1 LGLFFGCLLLVVFG
15 VWHSQCL
22 AFFLDWSPDMYT
34 VPNQEPVFEGNG
46 VLKVWKRVVAGMAL
60 FTLLLPISLSA
71 GAETLQG
78 SVEQSDAMTRL
89 QRPDAAMQ
97 GGVSGAGGA
106 IPLRLGRPTAAPDFR
121 NGSPLAGLV
130 DTGAFTPLRGG
141 ASDDGGRLGL
151 LKPTEF
157 GTIPNNKFDLGAE
170 RGDRALVLAWETWH
184 HQLSAAI
191 YHRWGEMANT
201 PGEATLRIT
210 VYRNGQIVPEF
221 ISRSGNAVFDRG
233 LMAAINS
240 LRGNPGLNF
249 PIKSQRQQVTF
260 EADYVAATDV
270 KPGFSWVKNDYEKV
284 NSGSY

>member
-1 LGLFFGCLLLVVFG
+1 MFTVEKQELNFASSCVF
-15 VWHSQCL
+15 
-22 AFFLDWSPDMYT
+22 
-34 VPNQEPVFEGNG
+34 
-46 VLKVWKRVVAGMAL
+46 KVWKQTFAVLAL
-60 FTLLLPISLSA
+60 SAILLPLSLPA

-78 SVEQSDAMTRL
+78 SIEQTDAMTRL
-89 QRPDAAMQ
+89 QRPDAPMQ
-97 GGVSGAGGA
+97 AGVSGAGGG

-121 NGSPLAGLV
+121 SGSPLAGLV

-157 GTIPNNKFDLGAE
+157 GSIPNNKFDLGAE

-210 VYRNGQIVPEF
+210 VFRNGQIIPEF
-221 ISRSGNAVFDRG
+221 ITRSGNAVFDRG
-233 LMAAINS
+233 LLAAINS

-284 NSGSY
+284 NSSY